1 MSLSK
6 LVSCLHCGNV
16 AKMEIVGSVS
26 DLTVDDDPNYGFI
39 AEYGTVYSVL
49 KCPNPKCEQ
58 VTIVSYYWNDGVES
72 EDDITYKLLYPQKS
86 NYPNG
91 LPNEILSAYAA
102 AESVK
107 SIDVNAYTLLLRRVL
122 EMVCLDRNAKHDI
135 LANMLKEL
143 SLKGEIPEKLVNVA
157 LGLKNFGNV
166 GAHAG
171 IGKLT
176 EKEIPI
182 VTALCNAILEYVY
195 SAPYLASL
203 AEEKLKEIKVK
214 KV

>member
-6 LVSCLHCGNV
+6 LISCKHCGNT
-16 AKMEIVGSVS
+16 AQMEIIGTVNDTIDEVNPDYGYYGS
-26 DLTVDDDPNYGFI
+26 
-39 AEYGTVYSVL
+39 YGTIYSVL
-49 KCPNPKCEQ
+49 KCPNPKCKEA
-58 VTIVSYYWNDGVES
+58 TIVSYYWNDNVES
-72 EDDITYKLLYPQKS
+72 DDDITYKLLYPQKG

-91 LPNEILSAYAA
+91 LPNNILSAYAA

-122 EMVCLDRNAKHDI
+122 EMVCLDRNAKHDV

-143 SLKGEIPEKLVNVA
+143 ASKGEIPDKLVNVA
-157 LGLKNFGNV
+157 LGLKDFGNI

-176 EKEIPI
+176 DKEIPI

-195 SAPYLASL
+195 SAPYLAQL
-203 AEEKLKEIKVK
+203 AEEKLKNIKSK
-214 KV
+214 N